1 MTDKKYIYVVHCL
14 DDQSCGMVD
23 KGARF
28 GGSELRMSVY
38 DQHKAYMA
46 ETSNPE
52 SPNYIKK
59 LGAGPMESE
68 CGKYMI
74 GSMFIL
80 EATREEV
87 DNFHQNDP
95 FYAAKV
101 WNHVSITRWIS
112 IPNGLKPFHVEMDG
126 DDRSTIRMVTDDK

>member
-1 MTDKKYIYVVHCL
+1 
-14 DDQSCGMVD
+14 
-23 KGARF
+23 
-28 GGSELRMSVY
+28 
-38 DQHKAYMA
+38 MA